1 MSNTY
6 LKEACIE
13 TLREAKVAEQL
24 GADRLEYCSSLD
36 LDGLTPLYE
45 DIILAKKDISIPLM
59 VMIRP
64 RDGDFEYNEE
74 EFEAMKSEI
83 KAFKEIGVQGVVF
96 GILVGKEIDIN
107 RTRILAELASPMEV
121 CFHKA
126 IDGELIFGGIHLR

>member
-74 EFEAMKSEI
+74 EFLPKQKS
-83 KAFKEIGVQGVVF
+83 V
-96 GILVGKEIDIN
+96 
-107 RTRILAELASPMEV
+107 
-121 CFHKA
+121 
-126 IDGELIFGGIHLR
+126 